1 MRNFDNYEQIHD
13 NEGNLLVGKLVFCR
27 KGTTEQEP
35 IYAWDSEHN
44 NYVAINPEVLIN
56 INGRP
61 DQQIFLSDTDY
72 TIYVYKYI
80 GSGEMDQDSEEN
92 NWLAQYSFN
101 NLYLTFAVDIKTDS
115 PYLVSNMTELQET
128 DPANVGVTAGKTL
141 VCLGGYNALGDCPP
155 VFYYWDD
162 LSTKTAN
169 GVDIVAVTGISV
181 GRWLL
186 VNTFTEIGFDV
197 RHAGCFAE
205 KTAAETS
212 INQSYAIQRA
222 DTYALKYGLKI
233 VFPDLYSDTYSYY
246 LLTNLIVNSEVVAA
260 DGVKLLTA
268 NSATLNFVSEEN
280 LKKKEPFIL
289 HDGTYRGTWSVKGET
304 IRTGYFENNES
315 LSNTNWPPTIT
326 ANKKYI
332 YDASFN
338 CYGTTPN
345 ISLIN
350 KEVVFNLLLEN
361 ESYTL
366 TNCNIESRGK
376 IKHACSFT
384 NCEIKGSFFDP
395 SLTDRNICD
404 FGFTNCN
411 SDLDSWNSVNKYVV
425 FKIVQGDT
433 TLDLQ
438 GNTCSLDWSS
448 YGGGLYYQFP
458 FTKVCN
464 AIFSSLTTFPNYKN
478 GNKKALFV
486 LENVTMN
493 HLELDQD
500 DGLLNWFIRS
510 STIVVYRHNSGTI
523 QNARIIAFNSD
534 ISGGSGSDSIVAK
547 TFNFFDCLVNIGLTT
562 PPTAALT
569 AIFDNCSIYNDI
581 SLYSSSTF
589 NITFTN
595 NVISNSALLYLR
607 GNSSNQTF
615 VNSVFTNNTITD
627 GPREFISSSVSW
639 NYSSIGNYEYRN
651 NTGTE
656 KPDESIKLA
665 LRIPWYSY
673 EATIPSGKKRYLHQK
688 SNNSN
693 SCSLHGIRISDLF
706 FSFGENTKNDILVR
720 TDPIKTTTDYSL
732 LIEYSSS
739 GSFVNGDTYDK
750 VAGALGSSLYRKGQS
765 ATKEILDG
773 TYTNESVIVS
783 RTGLSDGDLCDIVLL
798 VDKVYYANATG
809 EILK

>member
-27 KGTTEQEP
+27 KGTTTPEP
-35 IYAWDSEHN
+35 VYAWDSEHN
-44 NYVAINPEVLIN
+44 DYVPINPEVLIN

-61 DQQIFLSDTDY
+61 GQQIFLSDTDY
-72 TIYVYKYI
+72 TIYVFKYI
-80 GSGEMDQDSEEN
+80 GNGEMDQDSDEN

-115 PYLVSNMTELQET
+115 PYLVSNMAELQET

-155 VFYYWDD
+155 VFYYWDN

-260 DGVKLLTA
+260 DGVKLITA
-268 NSATLNFVSEEN
+268 TSATLNFVSEEN

-289 HDGTYRGTWSVKGET
+289 HDATYNGTWTLKGET

-345 ISLIN
+345 ISLSG

-361 ESYTL
+361 ERYTL
-366 TNCNIESRGK
+366 TNCKIESIGK
-376 IKHACSFT
+376 IKHVCSFT

-395 SLTDRNICD
+395 SLTDRNIGD
-404 FGFTNCN
+404 FRFTNCN
-411 SDLDSWNSVNKYVV
+411 SDLDSWNSVNKYVI
-425 FKIVQGDT
+425 FKMVLGDT

-438 GNTCSLDWSS
+438 GKTCSLDWSS
-448 YGGGLYYQFP
+448 YGGGLYYPFP
-458 FTKVCN
+458 FTKVIN
-464 AIFSSLTTFPNYKN
+464 AIFSNLTTFPIDKN
-478 GNKKALFV
+478 GNKKTSFI
-486 LENVTMN
+486 LENVTMY
-493 HLELDQD
+493 HLELNPNDV
-500 DGLLNWFIRS
+500 LS
-510 STIVVYRHNSGTI
+510 SWEVRNSSLVIHRNNSGTI
-523 QNARIIAFNSD
+523 QNATILASNSD
-534 ISGGSGSDSIVAK
+534 FSGDSIVAK
-547 TFNFFDCLVNIGLTT
+547 RFYFLNCTIANGLET
-562 PPTAALT
+562 PPTAALV
-569 AIFDNCSIYNDI
+569 AIFDHCSIYSDI

-595 NVISNSALLYLR
+595 NVISSSALLYLR
-607 GNSSNQTF
+607 GNSSKQTF
-615 VNSVFTNNTITD
+615 VNSVFSNNTIKD

-639 NYSSIGNYEYRN
+639 NYSSIGNYEYKN

-673 EATIPSGKKRYLHQK
+673 GATIPSGKKRYLQQMA
-688 SNNSN
+688 SN
-693 SCSLHGIRISDLF
+693 SDKCSLNGVKIKDLF
-706 FSFGENTKNDILVR
+706 FSFGENTTEDILAR
-720 TDPIKTTTDYSL
+720 TDPVIAGASPSL
-732 LIEYSSS
+732 LYEFSSA
-739 GSFVNGDTYDK
+739 GAWVNTNTYDK
-750 VAGALGSSLYRKGQS
+750 GIGCACSAWYRKGQS
-765 ATKEILDG
+765 ATKGIFDG
-773 TYTNESVIVS
+773 SFGGHDVISVAHGGM
-783 RTGLSDGDLCDIVLL
+783 TDGDLCDIVLL
-798 VDKVYYANATG
+798 IDKVYYANATG
-809 EILK
+809 

>member
-13 NEGNLLVGKLVFCR
+13 NEGNLLIGKLVFCR
-27 KGTTEQEP
+27 KGTTTPEP
-35 IYAWDSEHN
+35 VYAWDSEHN
-44 NYVAINPEVLIN
+44 DYVAINPEVLIN

-115 PYLVSNMTELQET
+115 PYLVSNMAELQET

-246 LLTNLIVNSEVVAA
+246 LLTNLIVNSEIVAA

-268 NSATLNFVSEEN
+268 TSATLNFVSEEN
-280 LKKKEPFIL
+280 LKKKVPFIL
-289 HDGTYRGTWSVKGET
+289 HDGTYSGSWNVKGET
-304 IRTGYFENNES
+304 IRTAYFENQES

-338 CYGTTPN
+338 CYGTTPHIVLTEKN
-345 ISLIN
+345 
-350 KEVVFNLLLEN
+350 VVFDLLLED
-361 ESYTL
+361 EIFEL
-366 TNCNIESRGK
+366 TKCNIESNEK
-376 IKHACSFT
+376 IKSHCSFT
-384 NCEIKGSFFDP
+384 NCEINGKYFDP
-395 SLTDRNICD
+395 SLTYDDIYRNN
-404 FGFTNCN
+404 FSNCV
-411 SDLDSWNSVNKYVV
+411 SDIDTWADVNKYVM
-425 FKIVQGDT
+425 FKVAQEDSAI
-433 TLDLQ
+433 DLN
-438 GNTCSLDWSS
+438 GKTCSVDFEN
-448 YGGGLYYQFP
+448 GGEYYPFP
-458 FTKVCN
+458 FISVVN
-464 AIFSSLTTFPNYKN
+464 ANFSSNITLPCDSN
-478 GNKKALFV
+478 GNNKLAFRLR
-486 LENVTMN
+486 NATIS
-493 HLELDQD
+493 HLQILTNND
-500 DGLLNWFIRS
+500 LLVFEAIS
-510 STIVVYRHNSGTI
+510 STLNIDIVNSGTI
-523 QNARIIAFNSD
+523 PNANLVAKGSSFSGDELDVKTFSLYDCVINNYIANPSTSATATAKVENCA
-534 ISGGSGSDSIVAK
+534 ISGG
-547 TFNFFDCLVNIGLTT
+547 
-562 PPTAALT
+562 
-569 AIFDNCSIYNDI
+569 IYLN
-581 SLYSSSTF
+581 STSTF
-589 NITFTN
+589 KLTFTG
-595 NVISNSALLYLR
+595 NVLSNSAVLR
-607 GNSSNQTF
+607 FAGAGSNHSLIDTII
-615 VNSVFTNNTITD
+615 SNNNVTD
-627 GPREFISSSVSW
+627 GPREFVQNSVASW
-639 NYSSIGNYEYRN
+639 NLSSIGNYEYRN
-651 NTGTE
+651 NVGTE

-665 LRIPWYSY
+665 LRIPWYDYGS
-673 EATIPSGKKRYLHQK
+673 TIPSGKKRYLQPVA
-688 SNNSN
+688 NNSN
-693 SCSLHGIRISDLF
+693 MCALHGVKIKDLF
-706 FSFGENTKNDILVR
+706 FSFGENTTEDILAR
-720 TDPIKTTTDYSL
+720 TDPIKTIT
-732 LIEYSSS
+732 ESSFLFEFS
-739 GSFVNGDTYDK
+739 SAGAWINTDTYDK
-750 VAGALGSSLYRKGQS
+750 GIGCSCSAWYRKGQS
-765 ATKEILDG
+765 ATKGIFDG
-773 TYTNESVIVS
+773 SFGGRDVIEVFHGGM
-783 RTGLSDGDLCDIVLL
+783 TDGNLCDIVLL
-798 VDKVYYANATG
+798 IDKVYYANATG

>member
-13 NEGNLLVGKLVFCR
+13 NEGNLLIGKLVFCR
-27 KGTTEQEP
+27 KGTTTPEP
-35 IYAWDSEHN
+35 VYAWDSEHN
-44 NYVAINPEVLIN
+44 DYVAINPEVLIN

-128 DPANVGVTAGKTL
+128 DPANVGVTAGKKL

-155 VFYYWDD
+155 VFYYWDN

-268 NSATLNFVSEEN
+268 TSATLNFVSEEN
-280 LKKKEPFIL
+280 LKKKVPFIL
-289 HDGTYRGTWSVKGET
+289 HDATYNGTWRVKGET
-304 IRTGYFENNES
+304 IRTAYFENQES
-315 LSNTNWPPTIT
+315 LSNTNWPPTIA

-345 ISLIN
+345 IYLSG
-350 KEVVFNLLLEN
+350 KEVVFTLLLEN
-361 ESYTL
+361 ERYTL
-366 TNCNIESRGK
+366 TNCKIGSLGK
-376 IKHACSFT
+376 IKRYCSFT
-384 NCEIKGSFFDP
+384 NCEINGGIFDP
-395 SLTDRNICD
+395 SLTYDDIWRNN
-404 FGFTNCN
+404 FSNCV
-411 SDLDSWNSVNKYVV
+411 SDIDTWSDVNKYVM
-425 FKIVQGDT
+425 FKASQGDDNI
-433 TLDLQ
+433 DLQ
-438 GNTCSLDWSS
+438 GKTCTVDFFNDGES
-448 YGGGLYYQFP
+448 YNFP
-458 FTKVCN
+458 FIIVRN
-464 AIFSSLTTFPNYKN
+464 ATFSSNTILPVDKDGNNLSAFSLRNVSLSNLMISQNTDLLGFVSKNSSIHFELINYGTIPNAVFGASDSDITGDTLTIKRFSLYNCRIAN
-478 GNKKALFV
+478 NIGN
-486 LENVTMN
+486 N
-493 HLELDQD
+493 
-500 DGLLNWFIRS
+500 
-510 STIVVYRHNSGTI
+510 STSGTAEAVVE
-523 QNARIIAFNSD
+523 NCA
-534 ISGGSGSDSIVAK
+534 ISGGIY
-547 TFNFFDCLVNIGLTT
+547 LTST
-562 PPTAALT
+562 
-569 AIFDNCSIYNDI
+569 
-581 SLYSSSTF
+581 STF
-589 NITFTN
+589 KLTFIG
-595 NVISNSALLYLR
+595 NVLSNSAVLSFA
-607 GNSSNQTF
+607 GAGSNHSFIDTII
-615 VNSVFTNNTITD
+615 SNNNVVD
-627 GPREFISSSVSW
+627 GPREFVQNSVGSW
-639 NYSSIGNYEYRN
+639 NLSSIGNYEYRN
-651 NTGTE
+651 NVGTK

-673 EATIPSGKKRYLHQK
+673 GATIPSGVKRYLQQN

-693 SCSLHGIRISDLF
+693 DTYLKGVKISDLF
-706 FSFGENTKNDILVR
+706 FSFGENTRSDISVE
-720 TDPIKTTTDYSL
+720 TIA
-732 LIEYSSS
+732 SS
-739 GSFVNGDTYDK
+739 GHNGPKAFSNNGIFENNSTYSY
-750 VAGALGSSLYRKGQS
+750 VFGNIPTLYRKGTS
-765 ATKEILDG
+765 ASKEVIDG
-773 TYTNESVIVS
+773 SFGETPFNCTNGS
-783 RTGLSDGDLCDIVLL
+783 LSDGELCTIVICAE
-798 VDKVYYANATG
+798 KVYRADAYS
-809 EILK
+809 EIMK

>member
-13 NEGNLLVGKLVFCR
+13 NEGNLLIGKLVFCR
-27 KGTTEQEP
+27 KGTTTPEP
-35 IYAWDSEHN
+35 VYAWDSEHN
-44 NYVAINPEVLIN
+44 DYVAINPEVLIN

-72 TIYVYKYI
+72 TIYVFKYI
-80 GSGEMDQDSEEN
+80 GNGEMDQDSEEN
-92 NWLAQYSFN
+92 NWLDQYSFN

-115 PYLVSNMTELQET
+115 PYLVSNMAELQET

-141 VCLGGYNALGDCPP
+141 VCLGGYNALGDCQP
-155 VFYYWDD
+155 VFYYWDN

-186 VNTFTEIGFDV
+186 VNTFTKIGFDV

-260 DGVKLLTA
+260 DGVKLITA
-268 NSATLNFVSEEN
+268 TSATLNFVSEEN
-280 LKKKEPFIL
+280 LKKKVPFVL
-289 HDGTYRGTWSVKGET
+289 HDATYNGTWSVKGET

-345 ISLIN
+345 ISLSG

-361 ESYTL
+361 ERYTL
-366 TNCNIESRGK
+366 TNCKIESLGK

-384 NCEIKGSFFDP
+384 DCEIKGSFFDP
-395 SLTDRNICD
+395 SLTDRNIGD
-404 FGFTNCN
+404 FWFTNCN
-411 SDLDSWNSVNKYVV
+411 SDLDSWNSVNKYVI
-425 FKIVQGDT
+425 FKMVLGDT

-438 GNTCSLDWSS
+438 GKTCSLDWSS
-448 YGGGLYYQFP
+448 YGGGLYYPFP
-458 FTKVCN
+458 FTKVIN
-464 AIFSSLTTFPNYKN
+464 AIFSNLTTFPIDKN
-478 GNKKALFV
+478 GNKKTSFV
-486 LENVTMN
+486 LENVKMY
-493 HLELDQD
+493 HLELNPNDV
-500 DGLLNWFIRS
+500 LS
-510 STIVVYRHNSGTI
+510 SWEVRNSSLVIVRNNSGTI
-523 QNARIIAFNSD
+523 QNATINASNSD
-534 ISGGSGSDSIVAK
+534 FSGDSIVAK
-547 TFNFFDCLVNIGLTT
+547 RFNFLNCGIANGLTT
-562 PPTAALT
+562 PPTAGLV
-569 AIFDNCSIYNDI
+569 AIFDHCLIYRDI

-595 NVISNSALLYLR
+595 NVISNGAVLYLR

-615 VNSVFTNNTITD
+615 VNSVFSNNTIKD

-639 NYSSIGNYEYRN
+639 NYSNIGNYEYKN
-651 NTGTE
+651 NTGTKKAE
-656 KPDESIKLA
+656 ESIKLA

-673 EATIPSGKKRYLHQK
+673 GAEIPSGVKRYLLQR
-688 SNNSN
+688 SQNDN
-693 SCSLHGIRISDLF
+693 SCKLIGVSINDLF
-706 FSFGENTKNDILVR
+706 FSFGENTTRDILAT
-720 TDPIKTTTDYSL
+720 TDPHKTLGSYSMLKDYDNNGTDL
-732 LIEYSSS
+732 
-739 GSFVNGDTYDK
+739 NQNTYEN
-750 VAGALGSSLYRKGQS
+750 VAGCIYSVLYRKGLS
-765 ATKEILDG
+765 ALKDLFNGSFTSDLI
-773 TYTNESVIVS
+773 SVSHSGI
-783 RTGLSDGDLCDIVLL
+783 SDGDLCSIVLIAE
-798 VDKVYYANATG
+798 KVYRADAYS
-809 EILK
+809 EIIK

>member
-13 NEGNLLVGKLVFCR
+13 NEGNLLIGKLVFCR
-27 KGTTEQEP
+27 KGTTTLEP
-35 IYAWDSEHN
+35 VYAWDSEHN
-44 NYVAINPEVLIN
+44 DYVAINPEVLIN

-80 GSGEMDQDSEEN
+80 GNGEMDQDSEEN

-155 VFYYWDD
+155 VFYYWDN

-260 DGVKLLTA
+260 DGVKLITA
-268 NSATLNFVSEEN
+268 TSATLNFVSEEN

-289 HDGTYRGTWSVKGET
+289 HDGTYSGSWTVKGET
-304 IRTGYFENNES
+304 IRTAYFENNQT
-315 LSNTNWPPTIT
+315 LTDTNWPPTIT
-326 ANKKYI
+326 ATKKYI
-332 YDASFN
+332 YDAYLVCN
-338 CYGTTPN
+338 TLAT
-345 ISLIN
+345 ISLSNI
-350 KEVVFNLLLEN
+350 EVSLISGMTLNEVFFF
-361 ESYTL
+361 
-366 TNCNIESRGK
+366 TNCRIESLGK
-376 IKHACSFT
+376 IDKSCSFT
-384 NCEIKGSFFDP
+384 DCEIKGSFFDS
-395 SLTDRNICD
+395 SLTPANIYSNI
-404 FGFTNCN
+404 FVNCV
-411 SDLDSWNSVNKYVV
+411 SSLDSWDNVDKYVM
-425 FKIVQGDT
+425 FKVKQGDEN
-433 TLDLQ
+433 LDLQ
-438 GNTCSLDWSS
+438 GKECTIDFTS
-448 YGGGLYYQFP
+448 YPFP
-458 FTKVCN
+458 FIRVSNAVFSDKTKLPVDKN
-464 AIFSSLTTFPNYKN
+464 GTLKSSFRLRNVIFSSLLIAQNTTLIFFEVCDSSVTFSLVSSGHIPSATFVGRDSSFSGDLLVVNRFSLYN
-478 GNKKALFV
+478 CTTNVGGFGN
-486 LENVTMN
+486 ETT
-493 HLELDQD
+493 
-500 DGLLNWFIRS
+500 S
-510 STIVVYRHNSGTI
+510 
-523 QNARIIAFNSD
+523 
-534 ISGGSGSDSIVAK
+534 VA
-547 TFNFFDCLVNIGLTT
+547 
-562 PPTAALT
+562 AT
-569 AIFDNCSIYNDI
+569 AIVDNCTLSGVGIA
-581 SLYSSSTF
+581 LYSQSTF

-595 NVISNSALLYLR
+595 NVLKNNAALSLNGAGSNHSFVDTIISN
-607 GNSSNQTF
+607 
-615 VNSVFTNNTITD
+615 NSVVD
-627 GPREFISSSVSW
+627 GPREFVVHSGVAGW
-639 NYSSIGNYEYRN
+639 NLASIGNYEYRN

-673 EATIPSGKKRYLHQK
+673 GATIPSGKKRYLQQMA
-688 SNNSN
+688 SN
-693 SCSLHGIRISDLF
+693 SDKCSLNGVKIKDLF
-706 FSFGENTKNDILVR
+706 FSFGEDTTEDILAR
-720 TDPIKTTTDYSL
+720 TDPVIAGASASL
-732 LIEYSSS
+732 LYEFSSA
-739 GSFVNGDTYDK
+739 GTWVNTNTYDK
-750 VAGALGSSLYRKGQS
+750 GIGCACSAWYRKGQY
-765 ATKEILDG
+765 AAKGIFDG
-773 TYTNESVIVS
+773 SFGGYDFISVAHGGM
-783 RTGLSDGDLCDIVLL
+783 TDGDLCDIVLL
-798 VDKVYYANATG
+798 IDKVYYANATG

>member
-13 NEGNLLVGKLVFCR
+13 NEGNLLIGKLVFCR
-27 KGTTEQEP
+27 KGTTTLEP
-35 IYAWDSEHN
+35 VYAWDSEHN
-44 NYVAINPEVLIN
+44 DYVAINPEVLIN

-61 DQQIFLSDTDY
+61 DQQIYLSDTDY

-80 GSGEMDQDSEEN
+80 GNGEMDQDSDLN

-155 VFYYWDD
+155 VFYYWDN

-260 DGVKLLTA
+260 DGVKLITA
-268 NSATLNFVSEEN
+268 TSATLNFVSEEN
-280 LKKKEPFIL
+280 LKKKVPFIL
-289 HDGTYRGTWSVKGET
+289 HDGTYSGTWSVKGET
-304 IRTGYFENNES
+304 IRTGYFENQES

-345 ISLIN
+345 ISLSG

-361 ESYTL
+361 ERYTL
-366 TNCNIESRGK
+366 TNCKIESNGK
-376 IKHACSFT
+376 IKRHCSFT
-384 NCEIKGSFFDP
+384 NCEIKGTFFYS
-395 SLTDRNICD
+395 SLTHHDIW
-404 FGFTNCN
+404 GFTFNSCY
-411 SDLDSWNSVNKYVV
+411 SDLDTWNSVNNYVM
-425 FKIVQGDT
+425 F
-433 TLDLQ
+433 
-438 GNTCSLDWSS
+438 
-448 YGGGLYYQFP
+448 
-458 FTKVCN
+458 KVC
-464 AIFSSLTTFPNYKN
+464 
-478 GNKKALFV
+478 
-486 LENVTMN
+486 
-493 HLELDQD
+493 QD
-500 DGLLNWFIRS
+500 DGEIDLKGKTCSIDFENGGNYYPFTFWRVLNSHFS
-510 STIVVYRHNSGTI
+510 SNTTLPCTKNGINYISFDLTNSTLSHLQVSPNNDLIAFSSNNSSINIDLVNSGTLP
-523 QNARIIAFNSD
+523 NANL
-534 ISGGSGSDSIVAK
+534 VAK
-547 TFNFFDCLVNIGLTT
+547 GSLFSGDQLDVKTFTLYNCIVNNNITNIST
-562 PPTAALT
+562 SAT
-569 AIFDNCSIYNDI
+569 AIAKVENCSIAGGIYLN
-581 SLYSSSTF
+581 STSTF
-589 NITFTN
+589 NVIFTN
-595 NVISNSALLYLR
+595 NVLSNSAILR
-607 GNSSNQTF
+607 FSGAGSNHSFIDT
-615 VNSVFTNNTITD
+615 VISNNSVVD
-627 GPREFISSSVSW
+627 GPREFVQNSVASW
-639 NYSSIGNYEYRN
+639 NLSSIGNYEYRN
-651 NTGTE
+651 NVGTE

-673 EATIPSGKKRYLHQK
+673 GATIPSGKKRYLQQV
-688 SNNSN
+688 SANSDE
-693 SCSLHGIRISDLF
+693 CSLNGVKIKDLF
-706 FSFGENTKNDILVR
+706 FSFGENTTEDIFAR
-720 TDPIKTTTDYSL
+720 TDPVRTGVSASL
-732 LIEYSSS
+732 LYEFSS
-739 GSFVNGDTYDK
+739 
-750 VAGALGSSLYRKGQS
+750 AGAWVNTGTYGSGISGACSAWYRKGQS
-765 ATKEILDG
+765 ATKGIFDG
-773 TYTNESVIVS
+773 SFGGHDVINVS
-783 RTGLSDGDLCDIVLL
+783 HGAMTDGDLCDIVLL
-798 VDKVYYANATG
+798 IDKVYYANATG